1 MKKLLIFIAVMLWT
15 TLSFAQSTT
24 MTSVLGIEFGSKR
37 QQVKEIITSKQ
48 PTSTLYSEKEIS
60 MTYENVKWGEYK
72 TMLVIFQF
80 TDDDKLHTV
89 MIFLDPD
96 HCKNV
101 FYLYDKVIGTI
112 NERYYQTTKST
123 EHYSYPYTRSD
134 KYKYTESMVKNDRV
148 TMQSLWAFDT
158 RNTPSNDEDD
168 NNISVMVTD
177 DCVVKVT
184 YQDGVL
190 IDEVIEK
197 QKAKNSQDY

>member
-1 MKKLLIFIAVMLWT
+1 
-15 TLSFAQSTT
+15 
-24 MTSVLGIEFGSKR
+24 
-37 QQVKEIITSKQ
+37 
-48 PTSTLYSEKEIS
+48 
-60 MTYENVKWGEYK
+60 
-72 TMLVIFQF
+72 
-80 TDDDKLHTV
+80 
-89 MIFLDPD
+89 
-96 HCKNV
+96 
-101 FYLYDKVIGTI
+101 
-112 NERYYQTTKST
+112 
-123 EHYSYPYTRSD
+123 
-134 KYKYTESMVKNDRV
+134 MVKNDRV